1 MAKKKK
7 AEELSLD
14 FFTPLQQYA
23 HQAHEL
29 YNSFASAS
37 FSEGEAW
44 ELMIRHLPDWE
55 LEAPEYTEK
64 DIETIQE
71 EIEEE

>member
-7 AEELSLD
+7 AEEEALD
-14 FFTPLQQYA
+14 FFTPLQEYA

-29 YNSFASAS
+29 YNSFADAV
-37 FSEGEAW
+37 FTEGEAW

-55 LEAPEYTEK
+55 LESPDFTDK
-64 DIETIQE
+64 DE
-71 EIEEE
+71 E

>member
-7 AEELSLD
+7 AEQLPLD

-29 YNSFASAS
+29 YNSFAEAG
-37 FSEGEAW
+37 FTEGEAW
-44 ELMIRHLPDWE
+44 ELMVRHLPDWE
-55 LEAPEYTEK
+55 LESPEFSEK
-64 DIETIQE
+64 DIEDVNE
-71 EIEEE
+71 E

>member
-7 AEELSLD
+7 AEELPLD

-29 YNSFASAS
+29 YNSFASAG
-37 FSEGEAW
+37 FTEGEAW
-44 ELMIRHLPDWE
+44 ELMVRHLPEWE
-55 LEAPEYTEK
+55 LDEPEFTEK
-64 DIETIQE
+64 GLDDVNE
-71 EIEEE
+71 E